1 MTIARKALE
10 RARALAGRFP
20 AVTLLGPRQ
29 CGKTTLAREGLGHAY
44 FDLEKPSDHR
54 LFAADPELALRNFAP
69 PLILDEVQRLP
80 EIFPVLRGRI
90 DEDRRRTGQFFLL
103 GSVNPALIRD
113 VSESLAGRVGI
124 VELTPFL
131 AAEVPK
137 ITIEKLWHRGGFPD
151 ALFAESDAA
160 WDDWEDQYV
169 RTFVERD
176 MARFG
181 TRQSPTQFHTLLSML
196 ASQQGGLLNASS
208 LARAL
213 GITHHTL
220 QHAVDLFEA
229 HFLVR
234 RLRPYHANV
243 GKRLVKSPKLYV
255 RDSGLLH
262 HLLGVRD
269 VEALKRTALRGMSW
283 EGFVIENLIALE
295 LLARP
300 SSRFWFHRTHS
311 GSEVD
316 LIIDRG
322 DRRIGVEV
330 KMAAA
335 VGTREAAGLA
345 QARADGVIH
354 EGFLLHHGDRNFA
367 LGEGIRAVPVTPVLR
382 GDSWPA
388 LLPGAGGDVGGG
400 SNPAKAG

>member
-1 MTIARKALE
+1 MTIE
-10 RARALAGRFP
+10 RRALSRVRELARRFP
-20 AVTLLGPRQ
+20 AVTILGPRQ
-29 CGKTTLAREGLGHAY
+29 SGKTTLAREGLGHAY

-54 LFAADPELALRNFAP
+54 LFAGDPELALRNFTP

-90 DEDRRRTGQFFLL
+90 DEDRRRNGQFFLL

-113 VSESLAGRVGI
+113 VSESLAGRVGM

-131 AAEVPK
+131 AAEVPDVAL
-137 ITIEKLWHRGGFPD
+137 EMQWHRGGFPD
-151 ALFAESDAA
+151 ALFADSDAA

-181 TRQSPTQFHTLLSML
+181 TKQSPTQFHTLLSML
-196 ASQQGGLLNASS
+196 AGQQGGLLNASS

-213 GITHHTL
+213 GISHHTL
-220 QHAVDLFEA
+220 QNAVDLFEA

-243 GKRLVKSPKLYV
+243 GKRLVKAPKIYV

-269 VEALKRTALRGMSW
+269 VEALKRSGLRGMSW

-295 LLARP
+295 SLERP

-335 VGTREAAGLA
+335 VGSREAAGLV
-345 QARADGVIH
+345 QAREDGVIH
-354 EGFLLHHGDRNFA
+354 EGLLLHHGEREFPLAEGVRA
-367 LGEGIRAVPVTPVLR
+367 LPVEPMLR
-382 GDSWPA
+382 G
-388 LLPGAGGDVGGG
+388 LPWDEGDGV
-400 SNPAKAG
+400 KH